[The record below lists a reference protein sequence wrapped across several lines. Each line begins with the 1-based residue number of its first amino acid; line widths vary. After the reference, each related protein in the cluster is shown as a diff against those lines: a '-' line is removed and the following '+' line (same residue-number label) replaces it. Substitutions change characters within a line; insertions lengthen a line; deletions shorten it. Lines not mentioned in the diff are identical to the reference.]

1 MGVAAAGVLR
11 LVRPDTGRAYAEG
24 QLGVERMQRLVE
36 RSDERVHVVAAPVV
50 DAVEVRAVAC
60 EGLCIIEIR
69 AGIEV
74 VVEMDA
80 VHIIIADDLGRAVH
94 DELLHCRETG
104 VKVVIAVV
112 FDHPFRML
120 ARRAA
125 LGQGVKLLP
134 AVSRDAVGIDPG
146 VQLKA
151 ALVRA
156 LDPVR
161 EHIKVPV
168 GRSAAG
174 AADVAA
180 LGEKS
185 GPVECVRRGTH
196 LKKDRVQAHRR
207 DVVEH
212 GVRLGGE
219 RLRGHAGRGRIVD
232 VRYACDPDAAHIVL
246 CGLRRAGKRHE
257 HGEHK

>member
-1 MGVAAAGVLR
+1 M
-11 LVRPDTGRAYAEG
+11 
-24 QLGVERMQRLVE
+24 
-36 RSDERVHVVAAPVV
+36 
-50 DAVEVRAVAC
+50 
-60 EGLCIIEIR
+60 
-69 AGIEV
+69 
-74 VVEMDA
+74 
-80 VHIIIADDLGRAVH
+80 
-94 DELLHCRETG
+94 
-104 VKVVIAVV
+104 
-112 FDHPFRML
+112 
-120 ARRAA
+120 
-125 LGQGVKLLP
+125 
-134 AVSRDAVGIDPG
+134 
-146 VQLKA
+146 QLKA